1 MPCHAKRFLR
11 YQSILHILSDGR
23 LSHNDSSILLLK
35 NFLEDHPMIS
45 SRRLFSA
52 LCVSQHTEPPFFL
65 FFSAWLLPMFL
76 PYFLFCHS
84 EQGDAVDAAKDL
96 LLIFCYLL
104 FNISKRH
111 SQFLQQFVCFFI

>member
-1 MPCHAKRFLR
+1 MPYHAKRSLR
-11 YQSILHILSDGR
+11 YRNILHILSDGR
-23 LSHNDSSILLLK
+23 LSHSDSSILLLK

-52 LCVSQHTEPPFFL
+52 LYASQHTEPPFFL

-84 EQGDAVDAAKDL
+84 EQGDAVDAAKNLL
-96 LLIFCYLL
+96 LLIIYFL
-104 FNISKRH
+104 IS
-111 SQFLQQFVCFFI
+111 